1 MVFTSFEF
9 IIFFLS
15 LSIFYFSIS
24 IKYRWKLLLI
34 SSLFFYGLIKPIF
47 ILILLFISITIYL
60 GSILFE
66 KIHFE
71 KYKFYSFIIILLI
84 TIAPLL
90 FFKYF
95 NSINQYILIFFER
108 APSKNILSNS
118 WLILPIGISYYTF
131 MAVGYITDVYNEK
144 IKAEK
149 NLFMVMLFISFF
161 PLVMSGPIERAEKMF
176 DQFRNKLFFDYKK
189 VIYGFQ
195 MILWGMFLK
204 LVLADNLSLF
214 LNPIFENINYS
225 SGKTILLAISL
236 YPFQIYGDLGGY
248 SLLAIGFSSILGV
261 HVRINFKRPFFST
274 SMSNFWRRWHIS
286 LISWITDYIY
296 TPITFFLRKNGLF
309 GIILS
314 LLLTFLIAGLWHD
327 ATLPFV
333 IWGLIQGVVLSLEAI
348 TKSSRLKIF
357 NKNSLNNNIF
367 FKVCCSILVYFIFS
381 FSLIF
386 GGPFESLNECL
397 FVIEKIFLNNES
409 FSFSKIE
416 LLKLIIL
423 ISLVLF
429 LEFKQEYYPEKLK
442 LFRNKNLLI
451 RWISYLSIILFI
463 VLLGVFSNDNFI
475 YFQF

>member
-1 MVFTSFEF
+1 
-9 IIFFLS
+9 
-15 LSIFYFSIS
+15 
-24 IKYRWKLLLI
+24 
-34 SSLFFYGLIKPIF
+34 
-47 ILILLFISITIYL
+47 
-60 GSILFE
+60 
-66 KIHFE
+66 
-71 KYKFYSFIIILLI
+71 
-84 TIAPLL
+84 
-90 FFKYF
+90 
-95 NSINQYILIFFER
+95 
-108 APSKNILSNS
+108 
-118 WLILPIGISYYTF
+118 
-131 MAVGYITDVYNEK
+131 
-144 IKAEK
+144 
-149 NLFMVMLFISFF
+149 
-161 PLVMSGPIERAEKMF
+161 
-176 DQFRNKLFFDYKK
+176 
-189 VIYGFQ
+189 
-195 MILWGMFLK
+195 
-204 LVLADNLSLF
+204 
-214 LNPIFENINYS
+214 
-225 SGKTILLAISL
+225 
-236 YPFQIYGDLGGY
+236 
-248 SLLAIGFSSILGV
+248 
-261 HVRINFKRPFFST
+261 
-274 SMSNFWRRWHIS
+274 MSNFWRRWHIS

-333 IWGLIQGVVLSLEAI
+333 IWGLIQGFVLSLEAI

-397 FVIEKIFLNNES
+397 FVIEKIFLNNDS
-409 FSFSKIE
+409 FSHSKIE

-423 ISLVLF
+423 ILLVLF